1 MATLNAPVEIRLP
14 YTPDVE
20 ELANSKYLTVS
31 YVAANSTFVQL
42 LNGKYDSALQAM
54 VFPAANTGQY
64 AVVYTKK
71 FFNDV
76 IKDSWYTP
84 AVETMASKGIIDG
97 TSATSFSPGQKVTR
111 GEYLAW
117 LVRTL
122 DLKAELNTTFSD
134 MKRTDLYYEEI
145 GIAKA
150 LGIALGSNGSFYPKR
165 KLLDKI
171 WLC

>member
-1 MATLNAPVEIRLP
+1 MLKYVSGAKNVELSLSRLDTVKLHSDVKSVIASRPVIAFAVQLDGEEMATLNAPVEIRLP

-76 IKDSWYTP
+76 IKDSWYAP
-84 AVETMASKGIIDG
+84 AIETMASKGIIDG
-97 TSATSFSPGQKVTR
+97 TSATSFSPEQRSQEV
-111 GEYLAW
+111 
-117 LVRTL
+117 
-122 DLKAELNTTFSD
+122 S
-134 MKRTDLYYEEI
+134 I
-145 GIAKA
+145 
-150 LGIALGSNGSFYPKR
+150 
-165 KLLDKI
+165 
-171 WLC
+171 